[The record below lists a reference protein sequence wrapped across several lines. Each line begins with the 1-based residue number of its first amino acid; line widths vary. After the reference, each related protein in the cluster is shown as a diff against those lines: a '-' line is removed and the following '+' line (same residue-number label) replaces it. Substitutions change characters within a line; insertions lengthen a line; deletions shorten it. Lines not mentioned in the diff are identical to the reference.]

1 MKLVSNSMVPYNVL
15 RNMNMPTISG
25 TRWNKEMFSSA
36 LDNTSVLLDL
46 IEKGINDGDDV
57 LGVLSFIG
65 LTALEAIPVVG
76 GVLSS
81 LVSMLFFPTK
91 SSIDFKKI
99 WENLEKSINQI
110 VDKKIE
116 EALMSQLMQEI
127 AGLANVLKEYRD
139 AYDSYNGKKVFD
151 IPDRLTPEEY
161 LVQVF
166 TSANLLFIQRIP
178 TFQNPKYDVLFLPFF
193 VHVAEMHILLI
204 RDAAIHGLEWGMD
217 EEIHQKFKRNLK
229 EIIDEYTSYLL
240 KTYNKGLKEVSEREL
255 NDKDFPTTNNKNH
268 YINTV
273 RWNVINQY
281 KRGMTLTAFDFAYK
295 WKYYHEVYQNNITLN
310 PFRTIYSDIAGSVY
324 PYIKTTNE
332 INNTI
337 KNQNLKYRGIL
348 KRLQVYH
355 AERIDS
361 IQSTYIRNNEIIN
374 STKIGGVG
382 GRISSLVLEDPI
394 KNPLIQ
400 VNMWSELVP
409 ISLGFKFYDEKEQN
423 IGGGSWWPKPH
434 KFGAYHF
441 VGNKVSS
448 IIGFGKNETGGFN
461 SLDAM
466 IVGFKRDDYTT
477 ENRLLGI
484 NETGEPV
491 TKVIDAGNFHQEKF
505 GSNIQITDEPMFG
518 DGVLQFTN
526 YANTMNQDSSVTYQI
541 NTEIE
546 GIYQLHAII
555 GAKKQKDKLSFKV
568 ILNTKQQKKIITDS
582 FDSHDIWEG
591 MSLNESI
598 VYKRILIGTFPLKRG
613 MNSIT
618 IHNDVLQSSANIKTW
633 NLGSLELTMDSDS
646 IKDPDI
652 TTLYDKDN
660 YAGTK
665 KYIFEDT
672 ARLSD
677 FNDRT
682 SSIKVGSHIAGVRFY
697 EHYHYSG
704 DFIDLGSGE
713 KLSLKNHRLNKRLSS
728 VKFANLGLYK
738 EDNYKGEKK
747 LIFDD
752 IPNLTDFNDKTSSI
766 VVSPNVSG
774 TVRLFE
780 HSYYKGEY
788 IEVSGGQKLS
798 LKGHNLNRKI
808 SSIKFLKE
816 HEVINGLYEIITA
829 INNKSVVDWS
839 KDKNSNVHLWERRN
853 QDNQKWYFDYDSSK
867 QAFQIK
873 SKADKNI
880 VLAWNDF
887 GGSKNVFATYN
898 SKKDEHYW
906 ILDYLGEGNYLIRN
920 KKKQNLVLDV
930 DGHKTANGTNIK
942 VNEQHALD
950 NPSIEAQKFKLNY
963 VIK

>member
-1 MKLVSNSMVPYNVL
+1 
-15 RNMNMPTISG
+15 
-25 TRWNKEMFSSA
+25 MFSSA
-36 LDNTSVLLDL
+36 IDNTSVLLDL
-46 IEKGINDGDDV
+46 IEKGINDGDDL
-57 LGVLSFIG
+57 LGLFSFIG
-65 LTALEAIPVVG
+65 LTALEAIPIVG
-76 GVLSS
+76 GTLSKLIS
-81 LVSMLFFPTK
+81 IIFFSSK
-91 SSIDFKKI
+91 SSINPQKI
-99 WENLEKSINQI
+99 WEELGKAINQI
-110 VDKKIE
+110 IDKKIE
-116 EALMSQLMQEI
+116 ETLISGLIQEI
-127 AGLANVLKEYRD
+127 SGFANVLEEYRA
-139 AYDSYNGKKVFD
+139 AYDLYNGKSVFET
-151 IPDRLTPEEY
+151 PDNLTPGEY
-161 LVQVF
+161 LVNVF
-166 TSANLLFIQRIP
+166 TTANLLFIQRIP
-178 TFQNPKYDVLFLPFF
+178 KFQDPDHDVLFLPFF
-193 VHVAEMHILLI
+193 VHIAEMHILLI
-204 RDAAIHGLEWGMD
+204 RDAAMHGLEWGMD
-217 EEIHQKFKRNLK
+217 EKIHQKFKK
-229 EIIDEYTSYLL
+229 DFKSYIGEYSAYLL
-240 KTYNKGLKEVSEREL
+240 KIYKKGLKEASEREL
-255 NDKDFPTTNNKNH
+255 NDKDFPTIKDKNH

-337 KNQNLKYRGIL
+337 KNQNLKYRGIF
-348 KRLQVYH
+348 KKLQVYH

-382 GRISSLVLEDPI
+382 GRISSLVLEEPI

-466 IVGFKRDDYTT
+466 IVGFKRDDYTP

-491 TKVIDAGNFHQEKF
+491 TKVIDAGNFQQEKF

-541 NTEIE
+541 NIEIE

-704 DFIDLGSGE
+704 DFIDLGNGE

-747 LIFDD
+747 LIFED
-752 IPNLTDFNDKTSSI
+752 IPYLTDFNDKTSSI
-766 VVSPNVSG
+766 VVSPNVPG

-780 HSYYKGEY
+780 HSYYNGDY

-816 HEVINGLYEIITA
+816 HQVFNGLYEIVTA
-829 INNKSVVDWS
+829 INKKSVVDWS
-839 KDKNSNVHLWERRN
+839 QDKNSNVHLWEQRDR
-853 QDNQKWYFDYDSSK
+853 DNQKWYFDYDSSK

-873 SKADKNI
+873 SKADKNK

-887 GGSKNVFATYN
+887 GGSKNVFATPN
-898 SKKDEHYW
+898 LKKDEHFW
-906 ILDYLGEGNYLIRN
+906 TFDYLGEGNYLIRN
-920 KKKQNLVLDV
+920 KKDQNLVLDV
-930 DGHKTANGTNIK
+930 DGHQTANGTNIK
-942 VNEQHALD
+942 VNAQHALD
-950 NPSIEAQKFKLNY
+950 NPSIEAQKFKLNH
-963 VIK
+963 VIN